1 MMTNNAET
9 VDTLRAENAALR
21 RRIAELEQQCAAQE
35 AQLQRFDS
43 ELEQRV
49 TERTAELTADRQL
62 LQSVIDNYPA
72 IVYAKDRAD
81 RYILVNQHAAAFAGH
96 TPDDILGKSSD
107 ELFPPD
113 LAARFRKPDM
123 QVLETGV
130 VTTLE
135 NIVSQPDG
143 TRTYLLTIFPLCNP
157 DGEIYGVC
165 GISIDI
171 SKRKQME
178 QELQRQ
184 QILLNTVIDNL
195 PGMIYV
201 TSVEGRVLLANQHM
215 ATLLDRSR
223 EALVGQTEAAMFPA
237 ERLERWQA
245 QQREMLSTGKPIQ
258 TEEEMQLSDGL
269 HTFLVTRFP
278 LFDDQ
283 NNIFALGVISSD
295 ITEIRQTEQL
305 RANLQQQVIDAQQEA
320 LRELSTPLIPLSDR
334 VVIMPLIGSV
344 DSMRTHLIME
354 TLLAGVAARHAALV
368 ILDITGVVVVDTQV
382 ARVLVDAAQAVRLL
396 GARVILTGI
405 GPSIAETLVHLGVDL
420 SGIMTWSDL
429 QSAIAW
435 AFRHQYLHIV

>member
-1 MMTNNAET
+1 MTNNAET
-9 VDTLRAENAALR
+9 VNTLRAENAALR

-62 LQSVIDNYPA
+62 LQSIIDNYPA

-215 ATLLDRSR
+215 TTLLGRSR
-223 EALVGQTEAAMFPA
+223 EELLGEMEAAMFSA

-245 QQREMLSTGKPIQ
+245 QQREMLTTGKPIQ
-258 TEEEMQLSDGL
+258 TEEEMELSDGL

-278 LFDDQ
+278 LLDDQ

-305 RANLQQQVIDAQQEA
+305 RVNLQQQVIDAQQEA

-354 TLLAGVAARHAALV
+354 TLLAGVATRHAALV

-420 SGIMTWSDL
+420 SGIMTQSDL
-429 QSAIAW
+429 QSAITW

>member
-1 MMTNNAET
+1 MTNNAET

-35 AQLQRFDS
+35 EQFQRFDS

-49 TERTAELTADRQL
+49 TERTAELTAGRQL

-72 IVYAKDRAD
+72 VVYAKDRAD
-81 RYILVNQHAAAFAGH
+81 RYILVNQHAAAFAGRA
-96 TPDDILGKSSD
+96 PDDILGKSSD

-135 NIVSQPDG
+135 NVVSQPDG
-143 TRTYLLTIFPLCNP
+143 THTYLLNIFPLCNP
-157 DGEIYGVC
+157 DGEVYGVC

-215 ATLLDRSR
+215 ATLLGRSR
-223 EALVGQTEAAMFPA
+223 EELVGQTEAAMFPA

-245 QQREMLSTGKPIQ
+245 QQREMLTTGKPIR

-269 HTFLVTRFP
+269 HTFLVTRFS

-283 NNIFALGVISSD
+283 DNIFALGVISSD

-354 TLLAGVAARHAALV
+354 TLLAGVATRHAALV

-420 SGIMTWSDL
+420 SGIMTQSDL
-429 QSAIAW
+429 QSSIAW
-435 AFRHQYLHIV
+435 AFRHQYLHIA